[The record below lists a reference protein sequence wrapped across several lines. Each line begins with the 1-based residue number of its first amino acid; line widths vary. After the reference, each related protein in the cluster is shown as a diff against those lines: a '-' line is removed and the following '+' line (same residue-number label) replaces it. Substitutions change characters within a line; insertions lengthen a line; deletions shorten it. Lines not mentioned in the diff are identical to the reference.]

1 MAKLPSIG
9 PHNFVRQL
17 CRHNEEALV
26 YVAREYGGIIRT
38 VISRQLS
45 QNSWLESRESY
56 TEECMNDVLLAIWQN
71 ADCYDPK
78 QSSFENWVAGISRHK
93 AMDCIRRRL
102 RRPQTVSLEELPIAS
117 EAVVE
122 NAAEMEIEALL
133 ESLTEKDRRLFVLR
147 YLEGQPIEE
156 IAVQM
161 GLKPEAVYNRIS
173 RGRKRIQK
181 ELGLTHRS
189 Q

>member
-1 MAKLPSIG
+1 MARLPSIG
-9 PHNFVRQL
+9 PHNFLRQL
-17 CRHNEEALV
+17 RRHNEEALV

-38 VISRQLS
+38 VILRQLS
-45 QNSWLESRESY
+45 QNPWLESRESY
-56 TEECMNDVLLAIWQN
+56 TEECINDVLLAIWQN

-78 QSSFENWVAGISRHK
+78 QSSFENWIAGISRHK
-93 AMDCIRRRL
+93 ALDCIRRRL
-102 RRPQTVSLEELPIAS
+102 RSPQLVSLEELPAAS

-122 NAAEMEIEALL
+122 NEAELEIDALL
-133 ESLTEKDRRLFVLR
+133 GSLKEKDRRLFILR

-156 IAVQM
+156 IAAQM

-173 RGRKRIQK
+173 RGRRRLQK
-181 ELGLTHRS
+181 ELGLTRHG